1 MAGSVVTFCESV
13 VETSSLMCFAETPN
27 KNNKIMMIAELLE
40 KGLVEDIENESVCIR
55 LKREQARRVLPGPDN
70 TSSNK
75 ALLGAVKDSI
85 EQGFQWSTR
94 ERPLYEESHSKRHSR
109 LLRLM
114 EPYLFVE
121 VQDPADCVSFVYTV
135 LARRRGHVTQDA
147 PVPGSSLY
155 NIKDFIQVAVE
166 GSSARSTSQRNSLRD
181 ILQLI
186 ARTDTPRDLINDIF
200 KCHSLVLF
208 HP

>member
-1 MAGSVVTFCESV
+1 
-13 VETSSLMCFAETPN
+13 MCFAETPN
-27 KNNKIMMIAELLE
+27 KNNKIMMIAELLD

-55 LKREQARRVLPGPDN
+55 LKREQARRVLPGQLRLEPFHRGGGPN
-70 TSSNK
+70 
-75 ALLGAVKDSI
+75 LP
-85 EQGFQWSTR
+85 Q
-94 ERPLYEESHSKRHSR
+94 SR

-147 PVPGSSLY
+147 PVPSSSLY
-155 NIKDFIQVAVE
+155 AIKDYIRVAVE

-208 HP
+208 YP

>member
-1 MAGSVVTFCESV
+1 MFKILDQSNAHQEPFHRGGG
-13 VETSSLMCFAETPN
+13 PN
-27 KNNKIMMIAELLE
+27 
-40 KGLVEDIENESVCIR
+40 
-55 LKREQARRVLPGPDN
+55 LP
-70 TSSNK
+70 
-75 ALLGAVKDSI
+75 
-85 EQGFQWSTR
+85 Q
-94 ERPLYEESHSKRHSR
+94 SR

-155 NIKDFIQVAVE
+155 TIKDFIRVAVE

-186 ARTDTPRDLINDIF
+186 TRTDTPRDLNNDIF